1 MLSFYRDQ
9 YARWYLNG
17 RLTTPYPATICI
29 DSSNVVHIMP
39 LVGNIQGYEVPFSE
53 IVDGNGN
60 AYSDYNDLIAHVGDF
75 FADALVREGA
85 TRTIY
90 KSTAKQEITSLNETS
105 LFSPSYAGVGR
116 LIPANSLRV
125 GSVILVKSNGL
136 FTTLSGATSTNKM
149 LLGNTVLET
158 SSATYLNNR
167 TNYYIE
173 NEMILTVRS
182 AGVNGSIIYQGRD
195 LVQTSESQYTV
206 SLAPRK
212 TLVPIT
218 IDTTVDNLFD
228 LRFQWSTA
236 GNSIIVSNMMIQI
249 L

>member
-9 YARWYLNG
+9 YSRWYING

-75 FADALVREGA
+75 FADALVREGCP
-85 TRTIY
+85 RTIY
-90 KSTAKQEITSLNETS
+90 KSAAKLEIAGLNKTS
-105 LFSPSYAGVGR
+105 LFSPTYSGVGR

-125 GSVILVKSNGL
+125 GSIISVKSNGL
-136 FTTLSGATSTNKM
+136 FSTLSSATSINEMK
-149 LLGNTVLET
+149 LGNTLLE
-158 SSATYLNNR
+158 SSTVTYLNNR

-173 NEMILTVRS
+173 SEILLTVRS
-182 AGVNGSIIYQGRD
+182 VGTNGSIIYQGRD
-195 LVQTSESQYTV
+195 LVQTSETQFTS
-206 SLAPRK
+206 SLFPRK

-218 IDTTVDNLFD
+218 IDTTIDNLFD
-228 LRFQWSTA
+228 LTFKWGTT
-236 GNSIIVSNMMIQI
+236 GCTLVVSNMIIQI